1 MNDQVNW
8 WCNFVPCKSYK
19 SSNCY
24 VKLSTKKTCSLTNV
38 GLMFGMAVWVWTL
51 LLLFLETIIVTQ
63 HQIEKIKNEM
73 ENQPHCF
80 YKTLSTV
87 YEIPGPEN
95 VSKIS
100 DVQLNWNILRTKTD
114 KKGIIK
120 KALE

>member
-1 MNDQVNW
+1 
-8 WCNFVPCKSYK
+8 
-19 SSNCY
+19 
-24 VKLSTKKTCSLTNV
+24 
-38 GLMFGMAVWVWTL
+38 
-51 LLLFLETIIVTQ
+51 
-63 HQIEKIKNEM
+63 M
-73 ENQPHCF
+73 ENQPDCF

-87 YEIPGPEN
+87 YEIPGTEN

>member
-1 MNDQVNW
+1 MEN
-8 WCNFVPCKSYK
+8 
-19 SSNCY
+19 
-24 VKLSTKKTCSLTNV
+24 
-38 GLMFGMAVWVWTL
+38 
-51 LLLFLETIIVTQ
+51 
-63 HQIEKIKNEM
+63 IKNEM
-73 ENQPHCF
+73 ENQPDCF

-87 YEIPGPEN
+87 YEIPGTEN